1 MPNME
6 LFPPESGIQDIKFAS
21 ELIFHC
27 SDKCHDQGKIKKN
40 NNLAYKTV

>member
-1 MPNME
+1 MPNTE
-6 LFPPESGIQDIKFAS
+6 LFFPESGIQDIKFAS

-27 SDKCHDQGKIKKN
+27 GDKRHDQDKIKN